1 MDDKR
6 LWFLLNE
13 VAQALDVEV
22 RLESLDGGED
32 PSAHSGLCR
41 LRGKPVIFVERRQD
55 MAQRCRRLGRG
66 LLALELE
73 GVYLRPAVREYLDQ
87 LAAPGGRGDGWN
99 DGGEG

>member
-13 VAQALDVEV
+13 VAQGLGVEV

-41 LRGKPVIFVERRQD
+41 LRGKPVIFIERRQD
-55 MAQRCRRLGRG
+55 TSQHCRRLGLG
-66 LLALELE
+66 LLSLDLS
-73 GVYLRPAVREYLDQ
+73 GVYLRPAVRDYLSG
-87 LAAPGGRGDGWN
+87 LAGPGGQGDEW
-99 DGGEG
+99 DD

>member
-13 VAQALDVEV
+13 VAQGLGVEV

-41 LRGKPVIFVERRQD
+41 LRGKPVIFIERRQD
-55 MAQRCRRLGRG
+55 TSQRCRRLGLG
-66 LLALELE
+66 LLGLELG
-73 GVYLRPAVREYLDQ
+73 GVYLRPAVRGYLEE
-87 LAAPGGRGDGWN
+87 LGGFGGQGDEW
-99 DGGEG
+99 DD